1 MLTLQALMYIEENN
15 RTGRPIST
23 YATRTLTSW
32 KECLIELRYLSQLWG
47 SVINS

>member
-1 MLTLQALMYIEENN
+1 MLTLQALMYIEESN

-23 YATRTLTSW
+23 YASW
-32 KECLIELRYLSQLWG
+32 KECLTELRYLIQLWG